1 MSQPKSD
8 FYPPRLNLPFVRF
21 AQLIAP
27 VGAYWLYQ
35 IELDV
40 DHDSLNR
47 LIALRHQPVLLLPN
61 HPTFQ
66 DPIAIFLLSGKLG
79 QKFYYLAAYEQFQGI
94 LGRIFQW
101 LGVYS
106 IRRGLADRASIAQTL
121 DLLTQPNCHLVIFPE
136 GGCSFQND
144 TVMPFRA
151 GAVQLAF
158 QAMNRSVKQGK
169 PIPDLYVVPVSIK
182 YRYTQDMTAVIDQTL
197 SRLEQALNLTPTPDR
212 YTRLRA
218 IGERILMQMEQEYG
232 IETHRPEPEFWDQR
246 IARLKADV
254 LASCEQQLGLIA
266 VPGELDRER
275 VYKIQYA
282 LQEKAEALDTI
293 ATSPQTLEHLAVMRW
308 SMIRILNFDAL
319 HDGYVAADPTP
330 ERFLDTLIRLEREVF
345 KIDQPPPK
353 GHRRASLRSG
363 QPVNLKDYFA
373 AYQTNRTATIATL
386 VNQFQQTVQFNLDQL
401 SQLER

>member
-1 MSQPKSD
+1 MSLPKSD
-8 FYPPRLNLPFVRF
+8 FYPPKLNLPFVRF

-27 VGAYWLYQ
+27 GGAYLLYQ

-40 DHDSLNR
+40 DYDSLNR
-47 LIALRHQPVLLLPN
+47 LVALREQQVLLLPN

-94 LGRIFQW
+94 LRKIFQW

-121 DLLTQPNCHLVIFPE
+121 DLLTQPGCHLVIFPE

-144 TVMPFRA
+144 TVMPFRS

-158 QAMNRSVKQGK
+158 QAMNRSVKQGN
-169 PIPDLYVVPVSIK
+169 PIPDLYVVPISIK
-182 YRYTQDMTAVIDQTL
+182 YHYTQDMSAVIERTL
-197 SRLEQALNLTPTPDR
+197 SRLEQVLQITSTTNQ
-212 YTRLRA
+212 YERLRT
-218 IGERILMQMEQEYG
+218 IGERILTQIEQEYG
-232 IETHRPEPEFWDQR
+232 IANHITEPKSWDQR
-246 IARLKADV
+246 IARLKAHV
-254 LASCEQQLGLIA
+254 LASCEQQLGLTS

-282 LQEKAEALDTI
+282 LQEKAEALDTTSTD
-293 ATSPQTLEHLAVMRW
+293 ATILQELEAMRW

-353 GHRRASLRSG
+353 GHRRASLRTG
-363 QPVNLKDYFA
+363 EPVNLKDYFA
-373 AYQTNRTATIATL
+373 VYQKNRTETITTL
-386 VNQFQQTVQFNLDQL
+386 VNQFQQTVQSNLDRL
-401 SQLER
+401 SQSDR